1 MCRVPPLPTL
11 AEPCNAEKTEKRRQ
25 TTVTEGT
32 VYLSFFLGR
41 SWLVWPH
48 LRFLQLVARGGRRA
62 CDIVLATRT
71 TRPEGCMLRPYIALA
86 ADHLVAV
93 ELGGESL
100 QRGLN
105 DTTAEAEDE
114 VESRLL

>member
-1 MCRVPPLPTL
+1 
-11 AEPCNAEKTEKRRQ
+11 
-25 TTVTEGT
+25 
-32 VYLSFFLGR
+32 
-41 SWLVWPH
+41 
-48 LRFLQLVARGGRRA
+48 
-62 CDIVLATRT
+62 
-71 TRPEGCMLRPYIALA
+71 MLRPYIALA